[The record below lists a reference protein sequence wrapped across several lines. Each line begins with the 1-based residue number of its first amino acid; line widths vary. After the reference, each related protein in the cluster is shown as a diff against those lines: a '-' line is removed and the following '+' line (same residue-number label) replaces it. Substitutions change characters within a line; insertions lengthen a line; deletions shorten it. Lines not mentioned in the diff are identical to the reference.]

1 MTKTSENKI
10 IKNFIKLKEDL
21 DNHIVKHGSGIWDK
35 IADKALDKGI
45 DIVEKKI
52 SGGDIWDRIADKAVD
67 KGFDVLSQKLG
78 LGIEKG
84 LKGRGFDDAT
94 IRPLMKEIG
103 TWINPGTLVGLG
115 ISGKGIEDANPLY
128 LGYQLGHDVIAP
140 QLKKVLPPS
149 MFGLGMKKPKTSKT
163 PEIHIDINSH
173 NASKKSKTG
182 TGLRPKKGSKEAKE
196 WGDKMKELRRQ
207 KKLSLT

>member
-1 MTKTSENKI
+1 MTKTSEDKI
-10 IKNFIKLKEDL
+10 IKNFIKLKDDL
-21 DNHIVKHGSGIWDK
+21 DNHIEKHGCGIWDK

-45 DIVEKKI
+45 DIIEKKI
-52 SGGDIWDRIADKAVD
+52 SGGDIWDKIADKAVD
-67 KGFDVLSQKLG
+67 KGFDALSKKLG

-115 ISGKGIEDANPLY
+115 LSGKGIEDANPLY

-140 QLKKVLPPS
+140 NLKKVLPPKL
-149 MFGLGMKKPKTSKT
+149 FGLGMKPKKSS
-163 PEIHIDINSH
+163 EIHIDINSH

-182 TGLRPKKGSKEAKE
+182 EGIGKNKKGSEEAMEWGAKMKAIREAK
-196 WGDKMKELRRQ
+196 KRLK
-207 KKLSLT
+207 

>member
-1 MTKTSENKI
+1 MSKTSENKI
-10 IKNFIKLKEDL
+10 IKNFIKLKDDL
-21 DNHIVKHGSGIWDK
+21 DEHILKHGSGIWDK

-45 DIVEKKI
+45 DIIEKKI
-52 SGGDIWDRIADKAVD
+52 SGGDIWDKIADKAVD

-140 QLKKVLPPS
+140 NLMKVLPPS
-149 MFGLGMKKPKTSKT
+149 MFGLGIKP
-163 PEIHIDINSH
+163 INSH
-173 NASKKSKTG
+173 NESKQHQIRLVEG
-182 TGLRPKKGSKEAKE
+182 TGRGLRHKKGSREAKE
-196 WGDKMKELRRQ
+196 WGAKMKALREA
-207 KKLSLT
+207 KKRLK